1 MSLYAPA
8 HFAQSDRA
16 AAEALIAAHPFA
28 TLITALDGA
37 EPQISHLPLLLEG
50 DALIGHLAKA
60 NPHWQRFEQ
69 GTTIASTIAIFHG
82 PHAYVSPRWY
92 AEPERNVPTWN
103 YATVHVSGQP
113 QLLDRDAARSS
124 LLKLTQAFDPQ
135 WQADEA
141 TLQRLLPG
149 IVAFRMPVAR
159 VETKFKMS
167 QNKTADDQRGVIAGL
182 LAADDRDAASVAQW
196 MRQKSPHG

>member
-1 MSLYAPA
+1 MSLYRPA
-8 HFAQSDRA
+8 HFAHADRA
-16 AAEALIAAHPFA
+16 DADALIAAHPFA
-28 TLITALDGA
+28 SLITAVDGA
-37 EPQISHLPLLLEG
+37 EPQVSHLPLLLEE

-60 NPHWQRFEQ
+60 NPHWQCFES
-69 GTTIASTIAIFHG
+69 GTTIAVFHG

-103 YATVHVSGQP
+103 YATVHVSGKP
-113 QLLDRDAARSS
+113 QLLDRDAAKDS
-124 LLKLTQAFDPQ
+124 LLKLTRTFDPQ

-159 VETKFKMS
+159 IEAKFKMS
-167 QNKTADDQRGVIAGL
+167 QNKTGEDSRGVIAGL
-182 LAADDRDAASVAQW
+182 LATADKDAADVAQW
-196 MRQKSPHG
+196 MTQKKPHD

>member
-1 MSLYAPA
+1 MSLYAPG
-8 HFAQSDRA
+8 HFAHSDRT

-28 TLITALDGA
+28 TLITAGDDN

-60 NPHWQRFEQ
+60 NPHWQRFER
-69 GTTIASTIAIFHG
+69 GTTIAIFHG

-113 QLLDRDAARSS
+113 QLLARGAALSS

-149 IVAFRMPVAR
+149 IVAFRMPIAR
-159 VETKFKMS
+159 VEAKFKMS

-182 LAADDRDAASVAQW
+182 LAADDRDALSVAQW
-196 MRQKSPHG
+196 MTQKSPHG